1 LIEQL
6 QATPENRRLAL
17 LRTEEFKENVFDVTV
32 CLRFYVIKG
41 ELKLKKGDKNHLLG
55 FYCKNPN
62 DDVLL
67 KYQKGMQ

>member
-1 LIEQL
+1 LIDQL

-55 FYCKNPN
+55 FYCKNSN

-67 KYQKGMQ
+67 KYQKGLQ